1 MSADPRVQH
10 PIHIAALSGHKPRLP
25 TIHEASSFSSMM
37 ADATNAQQQQQQQPN
52 QLPRS
57 YFFSPREGGGSTTTS
72 SSNQQS
78 RWRQFR
84 QQHQQQQQ
92 ENQQHQEAYT
102 RRAAAAFVHLFN
114 MEQVLE
120 CQQAVCGA
128 TDQVLETTR
137 ESCRATNE
145 RCENND
151 ILEMVESDSLEDIG
165 EDDDSDKPGLNLFA
179 EGELAQRA

>member
-1 MSADPRVQH
+1 MSADHRLQHH
-10 PIHIAALSGHKPRLP
+10 PIHVAALSGYKPRLP

-37 ADATNAQQQQQQQPN
+37 VDATKARGGGGSTSSSNQQNRWRQLRHQQQQQQQ
-52 QLPRS
+52 
-57 YFFSPREGGGSTTTS
+57 
-72 SSNQQS
+72 
-78 RWRQFR
+78 
-84 QQHQQQQQ
+84 
-92 ENQQHQEAYT
+92 ENQHQEAYT

-128 TDQVLETTR
+128 LDQVLETTR
-137 ESCRATNE
+137 ESCWAASMSTNE

-151 ILEMVESDSLEDIG
+151 ILEMVESDSLEEEDFA
-165 EDDDSDKPGLNLFA
+165 DDDSDKPGLNLFA